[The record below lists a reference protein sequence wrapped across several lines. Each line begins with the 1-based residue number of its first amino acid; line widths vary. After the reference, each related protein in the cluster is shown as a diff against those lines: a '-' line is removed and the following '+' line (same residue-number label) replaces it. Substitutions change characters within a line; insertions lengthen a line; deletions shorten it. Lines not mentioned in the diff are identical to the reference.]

1 MRSDRHYR
9 NGDPTMTPRNFVGS
23 RERLFKDRPKPAR
36 WSGVFR
42 SDASVFF
49 RESIRSL
56 SVSASLFPSSRHLM
70 EALLRFVDFS
80 RIEVMIELGV
90 GTGAITSG
98 ILAHLRPD
106 ARLYA
111 IDLNPVFIQHIQ
123 SRIRDRRLIPVL
135 GRAEQLQTLMNSMRI
150 RKADAIVSS
159 LGLTNMEDRQRSE
172 IMGQAVDCLAPRGSL
187 SQYQYLH
194 ASGEPNWLG
203 RVGLKRFPEE
213 EFLRRYFGTVSS
225 ERVMRNLP
233 PATVFTC
240 RR

>member
-1 MRSDRHYR
+1 L
-9 NGDPTMTPRNFVGS
+9 T
-23 RERLFKDRPKPAR
+23 
-36 WSGVFR
+36 
-42 SDASVFF
+42 
-49 RESIRSL
+49 
-56 SVSASLFPSSRHLM
+56 

-80 RIEVMIELGV
+80 RIEVMVELGV

-98 ILAHLRPD
+98 ILAHLKPD

-111 IDLNPVFIQHIQ
+111 IDINPVFIRHIQ
-123 SRIRDRRLIPVL
+123 SRIRDRRLVPVL
-135 GRAEQLQTLMNSMRI
+135 GRAEQLRKLMQSMRL

-159 LGLTNMEDRQRSE
+159 LGLTNMEERQRGE
-172 IMGQAVDCLAPRGSL
+172 IMGQAAECLAPRGLL

-203 RVGLKRFPEE
+203 RVGLKRFPED
-213 EFLRRYFGTVSS
+213 EFLRQYFRTVSS

-233 PATVFTC
+233 PAMVFTC